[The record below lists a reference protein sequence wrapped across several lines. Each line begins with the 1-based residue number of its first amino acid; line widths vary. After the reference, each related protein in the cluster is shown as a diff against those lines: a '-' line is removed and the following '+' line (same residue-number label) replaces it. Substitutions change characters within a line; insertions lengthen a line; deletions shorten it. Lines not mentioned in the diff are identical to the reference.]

1 MWNAVTARYRK
12 SSKSRN
18 PEALPDR
25 DRAAFDEVDFDE
37 VDFIVDSLGDAAG
50 RAATKVIGDLVN
62 PVC

>member
-25 DRAAFDEVDFDE
+25 DRAAFDEVDF
-37 VDFIVDSLGDAAG
+37 IVDAFGDAAG
-50 RAATKVIGDLVN
+50 RAVTIVIGDLVN

>member
-25 DRAAFDEVDFDE
+25 DRAAFDEVDF
-37 VDFIVDSLGDAAG
+37 IVDSLGDAAG